1 MRREGGKRG
10 EGRREEKMGGV
21 KGWGRRRCTPE
32 LKVLEYGSWMGTEI
46 SQGELEERTFEVKVM
61 APLSRPL

>member
-1 MRREGGKRG
+1 MRREGGKERRGEERGEDGRG
-10 EGRREEKMGGV
+10 EGMGEEEMHA
-21 KGWGRRRCTPE
+21 E
-32 LKVLEYGSWMGTEI
+32 LKVLEYGSWMGTES

>member
-1 MRREGGKRG
+1 MHA
-10 EGRREEKMGGV
+10 
-21 KGWGRRRCTPE
+21 E
-32 LKVLEYGSWMGTEI
+32 LKVLEYGSWMGTES